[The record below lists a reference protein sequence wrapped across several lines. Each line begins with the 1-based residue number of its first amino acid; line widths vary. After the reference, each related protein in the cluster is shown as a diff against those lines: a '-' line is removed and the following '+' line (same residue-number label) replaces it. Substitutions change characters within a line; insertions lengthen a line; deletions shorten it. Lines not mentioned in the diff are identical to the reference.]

1 MKRVV
6 SVIIVLM
13 MILIALAGCG
23 GGGKGGGAPVSKY
36 VGVWTM
42 TSVDAFG
49 NGEEFTAKELNM
61 TGTLDIKANGT
72 IDLDLDGEKASDKW
86 KEEDGKLV
94 LDSGFVGELKDGRIA
109 LEVMGVIF
117 YFSK

>member
-23 GGGKGGGAPVSKY
+23 GGDKGAPVSKY

-49 NGEEFTAKELNM
+49 NGQEFTAKELDM
-61 TGTLDIKANGT
+61 SGSLDIKANGT
-72 IDLDLDGEKASDKW
+72 IDLDLDGTKASDKW